1 MDVTGLPS
9 GTETIIIPPNENKI
23 KDRGAPPNFLT
34 DSSGILY
41 LYKYPWIDSVESVNN
56 LDENNA
62 FVEIIFSDSVF
73 SGSGGAL
80 PSSDFSGLDFQQGA
94 GGNATAAEITDIT
107 NTNNIVLNTGEDTI
121 RVYLDIDGIPSGTET
136 IKIGPLSGTSIVN
149 SINNPLDESD
159 TLLTLKDKLLPII
172 DSASIN
178 NENDFILFY
187 ASESL
192 WTNPEHNQSLI
203 DQDFEL
209 GFNQNI
215 NMGGT
220 VTGASINSLKKEDGV
235 SDLTGG
241 EKTIAIMLTLTPPG
255 QLANGVEQIL
265 VKVKD
270 GTSIY
275 DRNGNPMDSGASTDS
290 LTLQDK
296 LPPGIDSLQIINSN
310 EYANLYFSEG
320 I

>member
-1 MDVTGLPS
+1 M
-9 GTETIIIPPNENKI
+9 
-23 KDRGAPPNFLT
+23 
-34 DSSGILY
+34 
-41 LYKYPWIDSVESVNN
+41 
-56 LDENNA
+56 
-62 FVEIIFSDSVF
+62 F

-80 PSSDFSGLDFQQGA
+80 TSSDFSDLDFQQGA
-94 GGNATAAEITDIT
+94 GGNASDAEITDIT

-121 RVYLDIDGIPSGTET
+121 RVYLDITGIPSGTET
-136 IKIGPLSGTSIVN
+136 ITIGPLNDTSIVN

-159 TLLTLKDKLLPII
+159 TLLTLKDKLLPTI

-178 NENDFILFY
+178 NQNDFILFY

-209 GFNQNI
+209 GFNQNF

-220 VTGASINSLKKEDGV
+220 VTGASINSLTKEDGNP
-235 SDLTGG
+235 LEGG
-241 EKTIAIMLTLTPPG
+241 EEIIKINLLTPPG
-255 QLANGVEQIL
+255 QLASGDEQIL
-265 VKVKD
+265 VKVKN

-290 LTLQDK
+290 LTLYDK
-296 LPPGIDSLQIINSN
+296 LPPGIDSLRIINSN
-310 EYANLYFSEG
+310 EYANL
-320 I
+320 